1 MPRRSPVALPPPAPP
16 LPQRRP
22 RGRGDPAR
30 RRSRLRSAPLHP
42 GRGPFHRRPRRAV
55 PCRTAAPP
63 APSPPAS
70 PPPPVAALSPR
81 SPRTPPPPPGLAE
94 PRRWHLAPLPPRD
107 SEPHRR
113 SRARVRHVRAG
124 QLASRPRAPGT
135 AVHAGPRAAPRPPG
149 HSRAWHWGAVQVRN
163 PAHLNVPL
171 YCTVLQRCRVF
182 LGRITPPFVPSLP
195 CRPPP
200 PLAFPSSHPQ
210 PSPHAFPHHTH
221 SSPMTPW
228 LSGHTLPS
236 LPRARRV
243 PHAQPTGEQP
253 PALGQQ

>member
-1 MPRRSPVALPPPAPP
+1 MLN
-16 LPQRRP
+16 
-22 RGRGDPAR
+22 
-30 RRSRLRSAPLHP
+30 
-42 GRGPFHRRPRRAV
+42 
-55 PCRTAAPP
+55 
-63 APSPPAS
+63 
-70 PPPPVAALSPR
+70 
-81 SPRTPPPPPGLAE
+81 PPPGLAE

-135 AVHAGPRAAPRPPG
+135 AVHAGLRAAPRPPG

-182 LGRITPPFVPSLP
+182 LGIITPPFVPSLP

-200 PLAFPSSHPQ
+200 PPCFPLFPSSALSPRLPTSHTQQ
-210 PSPHAFPHHTH
+210 PHDPVALRAHTAQFAQSQTGSPCSAH
-221 SSPMTPW
+221 W
-228 LSGHTLPS
+228 
-236 LPRARRV
+236 
-243 PHAQPTGEQP
+243 
-253 PALGQQ
+253 